1 MSNLLTDEA
10 LAWIGRADPPVS
22 VVVSRRD
29 IVKYAIS
36 TEQTQKKYLHGDEA
50 PPMFVAGLAREVVPL
65 GELGLDG
72 LAQASLVPELPLKR
86 VMAGGVEF
94 DFYRTVHAGDVLVF
108 DRSLSALTEK
118 QGRTGPLIF
127 VTYTIACRTEAG
139 EPVLDQKQTRI
150 LR

>member
-1 MSNLLTDEA
+1 MGNLLGEEA
-10 LAWIGRADPPVS
+10 LAWIGRSDPPILVE
-22 VVVSRRD
+22 VSRRD
-29 IVKYAIS
+29 IVKYSIS
-36 TEQTQKKYLHGDEA
+36 TEQALEKYRKGDEA
-50 PPMFVAGLAREVVPL
+50 PPMFVASLAREVAPL
-65 GELGLDG
+65 DELGPDG
-72 LAQASLVPELPLKR
+72 LVQASLVPDLPLKR

-94 DFYRTVHAGDVLVF
+94 DFHRTVHPGDVLVF
-108 DRSLSALTEK
+108 ERSLSGLTEK

>member
-1 MSNLLTDEA
+1 MGDLLNEEA
-10 LAWIGRADPPVS
+10 LAWIGRADPPLS
-22 VVVSRRD
+22 VEVSRRD

-36 TEQTQKKYLHGDEA
+36 TEQSQEKYLKGDAA
-50 PPMFVAGLAREVVPL
+50 PPMFVAGLSREVAPL
-65 GELGLDG
+65 DQLGPDG
-72 LAQASLVPELPLKR
+72 LVQASLTPDLPLKR

-94 DFYRTVHAGDVLVF
+94 DFHRTVHPGDVLVF
-108 DRSLSALTEK
+108 QRSLTGLTEK

-127 VTYTIACRTEAG
+127 VTYTISCRTEAG

>member
-1 MSNLLTDEA
+1 MGNLLNEEA
-10 LAWIGRADPPVS
+10 LAWIGRSDPPLS
-22 VVVSRRD
+22 VEVSRRD
-29 IVKYAIS
+29 IVKYSIS
-36 TEQTQKKYLHGDEA
+36 TEQTSEKYLKGDEA
-50 PPMFVAGLAREVVPL
+50 PPMFVAGLSREVAPL
-65 GELGLDG
+65 EELGPDG
-72 LAQASLVPELPLKR
+72 LVQASLVPDLPLKR

-94 DFYRTVHAGDVLVF
+94 DFHRTVHPGDVLVF
-108 DRSLSALTEK
+108 ERSLSSLTEK

>member
-65 GELGLDG
+65 DELGLDG

-94 DFYRTVHAGDVLVF
+94 DFHRTVQAGDVLVF

-127 VTYTIACRTEAG
+127 VTYTITCRTEAG